1 MKTFKLTVI
10 GLLVLCI
17 TQITFAQN
25 DALKILSNGNVGVGT
40 NAPKVKLEVNG
51 DVKSQGRIKDKTGV
65 IMPVGSI
72 IQFAGTKAPEGW
84 LLCDGSTHQKSGSKG
99 ELFKVVGY
107 TYGGSGNNFK
117 VPDLRSTF
125 PMGANAAV
133 AAEKVG
139 KKGNPDQH
147 SHKVNPPKQ
156 NFNTN
161 KKGKHRHKVPPAW
174 YKRSLT
180 GSGCW
185 TCSSYLG
192 IDTGR
197 SIDNDE
203 RANKVQESGEHQHSV
218 AVDIK
223 EFNSGSS
230 SDKNRPKWIALN
242 YIIKY

>member
-51 DVKSQGRIKDKTGV
+51 DVKSRGRIKDKTGV

-156 NFNTN
+156 SFTTNT
-161 KKGKHRHKVPPAW
+161 KGAHRHRFWPNW
-174 YKRSLT
+174 YKRGFAGGGYS
-180 GSGCW
+180 
-185 TCSSYLG
+185 G
-192 IDTGR
+192 IDTNGR
-197 SIDNDE
+197 NIKNE
-203 RANKVQESGEHQHSV
+203 KTESEGSHNHSV